1 VVISA
6 ADQAEL
12 ERDNLR
18 MIEEGIKEE
27 QSDDDG
33 DDDDPDDDLDF

>member
-1 VVISA
+1 MLLSE

-12 ERDNLR
+12 ESDNLKL
-18 MIEEGIKEE
+18 IEEGIKEE